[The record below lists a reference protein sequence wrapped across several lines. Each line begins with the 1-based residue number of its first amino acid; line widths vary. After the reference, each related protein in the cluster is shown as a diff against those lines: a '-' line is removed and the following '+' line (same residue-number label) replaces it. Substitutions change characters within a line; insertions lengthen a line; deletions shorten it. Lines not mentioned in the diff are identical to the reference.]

1 MDGQWTANKLVE
13 DKDGKSVDPTV
24 GVVMILSVRITD
36 NVMGRGHVLV
46 DTMIV
51 WVRISGP
58 IQPIRNHT
66 YVPHKDRTKTPT
78 VTNVIERLKSLLH
91 FCQNQTV
98 WCWVET

>member
-1 MDGQWTANKLVE
+1 MDLPSCIIINGSKNGWESDGQWTASKLVE

-36 NVMGRGHVLV
+36 NVLGRGHVLV

-58 IQPIRNHT
+58 
-66 YVPHKDRTKTPT
+66 
-78 VTNVIERLKSLLH
+78 
-91 FCQNQTV
+91 
-98 WCWVET
+98 